1 LGVSLDTQASRTPK
15 TALTLLVAGVAVD
28 RTGGMLVA
36 DDVGD
41 TIWRIA
47 PAAAVS
53 ATAAP

>member
-1 LGVSLDTQASRTPK
+1 
-15 TALTLLVAGVAVD
+15 
-28 RTGGMLVA
+28 MLVA
-36 DDVGD
+36 DDVGN